1 MVASDLFEAAQG
13 EPRGRPLA
21 ERMRPASLDEVLGQ
35 EKLFGPGRPLRDAFL
50 KGEAGSLIFWGPPGV
65 GKTTL
70 ARLLAQSGGF
80 HFVAHSAVEA
90 ALKDVRA
97 VVEAAREQRALYGRR
112 TLLFLDEIHRFNKA
126 QQDAFLPHLENG
138 TLTLVGA
145 TTENPSF
152 ALNAAL
158 LSRAR
163 VLRLEPLSPESLQA
177 LLRRALADEAR
188 GLGSW
193 KVPADEGALAAI
205 ASMAD
210 GDARRALALLEQA
223 AALARRDAV
232 ALDAALVERA
242 AGSRTLLYDKTGDQ
256 HYDVI
261 SALHKSVRS
270 SDPDAA
276 VYWCCRMLAAG
287 DDPLYVLRRL
297 TRMASEDIGNADPA
311 ALGLARAAR
320 EAYEFLGSPE
330 GELAVVQLAAYLACV
345 PKSDAAYQAF
355 NRVQAEIASSGSLAV
370 PMQLRNAPTK
380 LMQQMGHGEGY
391 VHAHSDEH
399 AVADMQ
405 CLPDGLS
412 QSHFYQPSER
422 GRERVFREYL
432 AWVEQ
437 KKREQR
443 DKRP

>member
-1 MVASDLFEAAQG
+1 MSDDLFDAV
-13 EPRGRPLA
+13 PSPFLPLA

-80 HFVAHSAVEA
+80 HFVSHSAVEA
-90 ALKDVRA
+90 TLKDVRA
-97 VVEAAREQRALYGRR
+97 VMETAQEQRRLYGRR

-126 QQDAFLPHLENG
+126 QQDAFLPSLENG
-138 TLTLVGA
+138 SLTLVGA

-163 VLRLEPLSPESLQA
+163 VLRLEALSADSLLD

-188 GLGSW
+188 GLGAW
-193 KVPADEGALAAI
+193 KLSAEAGALESL

-223 AALARRDAV
+223 ASLARRDST
-232 ALDAALVERA
+232 ALDMGAVERA
-242 AGSRTLLYDKTGDQ
+242 AGAQVLLYDKSGDQ
-256 HYDVI
+256 HYDII

-276 VYWCCRMLAAG
+276 VYWCGRMLKAG

-297 TRMASEDIGNADPA
+297 TRMASEDVGNADPA
-311 ALGLARAAR
+311 ALGLARSAR

-330 GELAVVQLAAYLACV
+330 GELAVIQLAAYLACV
-345 PKSDAAYQAF
+345 PKSDAAYRAW
-355 NRVQAEIASSGSLAV
+355 NGVQAEIEATGSRSV
-370 PMQLRNAPTK
+370 PMHLRNAPTK
-380 LMQQMGHGEGY
+380 LMKEMGHGAGY
-391 VHAHSDEH
+391 VHAHNQEG
-399 AVADMQ
+399 AVADMD
-405 CLPDGLS
+405 CLPEGLRS
-412 QSHFYQPSER
+412 RDFYSPSDR
-422 GRERVFREYL
+422 GREKNFREYL

-437 KKREQR
+437 KKRQAGQGL
-443 DKRP
+443 

>member
-1 MVASDLFEAAQG
+1 VPDTLWDRPDDQDLS
-13 EPRGRPLA
+13 RPLA
-21 ERMRPASLDEVLGQ
+21 ERMRPRTLDEVLGQ
-35 EKLFGPGRPLRDAFL
+35 EKLFGPGRPLREAFL

-70 ARLLAQSGGF
+70 ARLLAQGGGY
-80 HFVAHSAVEA
+80 HFKAHSAVEA

-97 VVEAAREQRALYGRR
+97 VVEEAREQRLLGRR

-138 TLTLVGA
+138 DLTLVGA

-158 LSRAR
+158 LSRSR
-163 VLRLEPLSPESLQA
+163 VLRLEALRPEHLEA
-177 LLRRALADEAR
+177 LLARALGDAER

-193 KVPADEGALAAI
+193 GVRAAEGALPALAQR
-205 ASMAD
+205 AD
-210 GDARRALALLEQA
+210 GDARRALSLLEQA
-223 AALARRDAV
+223 AALARREGTDLDLKAV
-232 ALDAALVERA
+232 EAAS
-242 AGSRTLLYDKTGDQ
+242 GSKVLLYDKSGDQ

-276 VYWCCRMLAAG
+276 VYWCARMLKAG

-311 ALGLARAAR
+311 ALGMARAAR

-330 GELAVVQLAAYLACV
+330 GEIAVIQLAAYLACV
-345 PKSDAAYQAF
+345 PKSDAAERAW
-355 NRVQAEIASSGSLAV
+355 NAVQEEIESGGARPV
-370 PMQLRNAPTK
+370 PLHLRNAPTR
-380 LMQQMGHGEGY
+380 LMKRMGHGQGY
-391 VHAHSDEH
+391 VHAHEH
-399 AVADMQ
+399 PGAVADMT
-405 CLPDGLS
+405 CLPEGLVGRR
-412 QSHFYQPSER
+412 FYEPSDR

-432 AWVEQ
+432 DWVEQ
-437 KKREQR
+437 KRLEQR
-443 DKRP
+443 KAGPSA